1 MNYIKNNVKGFVL
14 LLVILLTFSITLFVA
29 LSFGASPVKSQTT
42 SSNVSDFAW
51 SSNIGWI
58 SFNNISGGS
67 PVPYGVNIDENTG
80 VFSGYAWS
88 SNIGWI
94 DFAPTSGFPEAPNH
108 GARLELNGN
117 VVGWARALS
126 HGGGWDGWIKLSD
139 FGASPSY
146 GASVN
151 HATGVFSGYAWG
163 SDVVGWVDFNGVMF
177 NGKLNS
183 PPVANNDAVFI
194 NENSF
199 ININVLGNDTDPDGD
214 TLSIAS
220 VTTPANGSS
229 QIISDIIRFTPNT
242 GFSGVSTFTYT
253 ISDGKGGTD
262 TATVNVTVYNCGD
275 GIIQG
280 TEQCDGNAFGSL
292 TCENQGYTGGG
303 SLICATDCT
312 IDTSDCIAFL
322 CGNVICEDGETFI
335 SCPTDCERTYTEF

>member
-29 LSFGASPVKSQTT
+29 LSFGASPVKSHTT

-146 GASVN
+146 GVSVN

-177 NGKLNS
+177 NGKLSS

-199 ININVLGNDTDPDGD
+199 INISVLGNDTDPDGD

-262 TATVNVTVYNCGD
+262 TATVNVTVHNCGD
-275 GIIQG
+275 GITQG

-303 SLICATDCT
+303 PLICATDCT

-322 CGNVICEDGETFI
+322 CGNAICEDGETFI
-335 SCPTDCERTYTEF
+335 SCPTDCERTYIEF